1 MIKLKL
7 SFGDGKPDREMEI
20 KDGELLSAAVERA
33 LTDVP
38 LSGKEAHEVF
48 NALVNGKLIEKDFW
62 GTIKLNPCDIV
73 IITPVI
79 RSGESGQIF
88 KQLIIL
94 AVAAVAS
101 VYLTPAGG
109 ATVYS
114 AMAVGAVT
122 LGATLLLNALIPP
135 PVPDALSG
143 GSYQDSQMYQIANQ
157 SNGVKR
163 FGTVPKVYGYHKV
176 YPNVAAVPYTELEV
190 DPTTGELVQYLYAIY
205 DFGFGPMTIQEL
217 KIGDTPLTTAN
228 FTDFTYNLVDLNR
241 PLVDEGDWDAPLAST
256 LSIYK
261 GDVEGQT
268 ISGALNGNQ
277 NTGSPQSTYELIR
290 NSAVNSDGSNQEIIL
305 NFVNPQGL
313 YGLASNGS
321 LHVRSID
328 LEINFSK
335 VGEDNWRKWNDPE
348 YVSTFTSAGGDQVQ
362 HDISLELLT
371 PTPLADAYYDILN
384 ESSSSFANFLPANG
398 NLTPY
403 PPALPIPTNPA
414 PRWQKTTTRKMGF
427 KKNGNKLVVKNHSG
441 LQIGSPIMVG
451 GGLIFA
457 GYIQS
462 MVTYSGDSAYT
473 EITMDRGFSGLA
485 AQPEIIRY
493 ITGGGNF
500 SPFAGWY
507 AFPSNAGVGWVKS
520 TTNTFG
526 RARIQRV
533 QTGPVYS
540 NFKFTPKEPGQ
551 YKIRVQ
557 RISSATTVSVN
568 STQDDL
574 VWSTLTTRFDRSPI
588 NTDKR
593 HVFLELKIRATNQ
606 LNGTISNL
614 SGICNSVLDVY
625 DPDTETWGKAV
636 TSNPAWVFADLLT
649 GEVNKKPVSK
659 DRLDTASLVKWADYC
674 DEVPTPPDGAV
685 YEFPRFGCN
694 FVLDYSATLRQVLGQ
709 VASAAQASLNIIDA
723 KYGVLIDRSKTT
735 PVQIF
740 TPRNSRDFTSVRNY
754 GPRPHGLKVK
764 FVDPAAD
771 WEISEAVAYD
781 DDYDAGTATE
791 IEEMTS
797 FACTNEEQAWRFGRF
812 MIAQNKLR
820 QETISITVDFEQM
833 VCTRGDFVQITQDVM
848 RVGGSPARVKAVSGN
863 EITIDDSLD
872 IDNDLHYG
880 YVYRAAD
887 GQIKTD
893 TLTATSPNTFELDGD
908 IPAVGDLIVIGEVES
923 IVFDCIV
930 KAISPNDDMSAS
942 ITLVEK
948 ADAIYDY
955 ESTSELPDYDPRI
968 SRTSDPNLSPP
979 DEVTDLTVTD
989 YGWEC
994 ADAGYEYF
1002 VELNWGVPEGTV
1014 YEYFSILV
1022 DTGTGYSE
1030 SGQTR
1035 STIFRHIVDQTKLG
1049 LAHNFKVIAV
1059 SASGK
1064 KLNLGDVSAVSAT
1077 PMSKTD
1083 PPSDIEKLSIDITNE
1098 VLQLTWPQIPD
1109 CDCREYLIR
1118 YSPLLD
1124 GTWEASVP
1132 LTRADRKTTTASVQ
1146 ARTGSYLIKAIDFNG
1161 NESAEEALAIT
1172 TIPNL
1177 FNLNVIDTITDSPDF
1192 NGGFDRIEDNSG
1204 AIILRH
1210 AVSGGIESAEYYPE
1224 GYYYY
1229 ENLLD
1234 LGDIYTVRLQSQI
1247 QAEGYTV
1254 EDLMANWATLD
1265 SVLLLA
1271 NSRYSEWDVETQ
1283 YRSTESLNVIANWT
1297 DLTSIAALNEGS
1309 TETFTEWRNFIMG
1322 DATGRVFQ
1330 FRLHL
1335 ISNKL
1340 SVSPRVFDAAIR
1352 ADMPDRFESYN
1363 NLTVDAVDGYELAYD
1378 PPFKGP
1384 SPSPNVQV
1392 SIEDAQSGDYWTFDY
1407 KTVDGFLIR
1416 VFDKNDVQVERV
1428 VDIAVKGFGRLYTSV
1443 I

>member
-7 SFGDGKPDREMEI
+7 SFGDGKPDREMAI
-20 KDGELLSAAVERA
+20 QNGELLSKAMERA
-33 LTDVP
+33 LSEVP
-38 LSGKEAHEVF
+38 MPDKEIHEVF
-48 NALVNGKLIEKDFW
+48 NVLVNGMLIERDMW
-62 GTIKLNPCDIV
+62 EHVKLNDCDSV
-73 IITPVI
+73 IITPII

-88 KQLIIL
+88 KQLVIL

-101 VYLTPAGG
+101 VYLTPATG

-122 LGATLLLNALIPP
+122 MGATLLLNALIPP
-135 PVPDALSG
+135 PVPDALGG
-143 GSYQDSQMYQIANQ
+143 GSYQDSQMYQISNQ

-190 DPTTGELVQYLYAIY
+190 DPVSGELVQYLYAIY
-205 DFGFGPMTIQEL
+205 DFGFGPMTITDI
-217 KIGDTPLTTAN
+217 KIGDTPLTTDS
-228 FTDFTYNLVDLNR
+228 FTDFTYNLVDFNR
-241 PLVDEGDWDAPLAST
+241 PPVDEGDWDADLVDN

-261 GDVEGQT
+261 GDIEGQS
-268 ISGALNGNQ
+268 ISAALNGNL
-277 NTGSPQSTYELIR
+277 NAGDPQSTYELIR
-290 NSAVNSDGSNQEIIL
+290 NSSVNTDGVDQEIIL
-305 NFVNPQGL
+305 NFVNPSGL
-313 YGLASNGS
+313 YGLASNGGLS
-321 LHVRSID
+321 ARHID

-335 VGEDNWRKWNDPE
+335 VGEDIWRKWNDPE
-348 YVSTFTSAGGDQVQ
+348 YVTTFTSAGGDLVQ
-362 HDISLELLT
+362 HDISLEVLI
-371 PTPLADAYYDILN
+371 PTPFADAYYDIRV
-384 ESSSSFANFLPANG
+384 SSSNSFANMSPSTSLI
-398 NLTPY
+398 PY
-403 PPALPIPTNPA
+403 GAAPPISGGE
-414 PRWQKTTTRKMGF
+414 RWQRVITQKMGF
-427 KKNGNKLVVKNHSG
+427 KVGGTKLVVKNHPG

-451 GGLIFA
+451 SGLVFT

-462 MVTYSGDSAYT
+462 MTAYDSNYT
-473 EITMDRGFSGLA
+473 EITMDRPFVSQALA
-485 AQPEIIRY
+485 MTLQTYIGRLQP
-493 ITGGGNF
+493 F
-500 SPFAGWY
+500 VGWY
-507 AFPSNAGVGWVKS
+507 SYSAPATLGWIKS

-526 RARIQRV
+526 RARIERT
-533 QTGPVYS
+533 QTSPVYS

-557 RISSATTVSVN
+557 RITSASVN
-568 STQDDL
+568 SNSFQDDL
-574 VWSTLTTRFDRSPI
+574 TWSTLTTRFDRSPI

-593 HVFLELKIRATNQ
+593 HVFMELKIRATNQ

-614 SGICNSVLDVY
+614 SGICNSVLDIWN
-625 DPDTETWGKAV
+625 PDDEVWEKAA

-649 GEVNKKPVSK
+649 GQINKRPVSK
-659 DRLDTASLVKWADYC
+659 DRLDVASLTEWAEYC
-674 DEVPTPPDGAV
+674 EEVPTPPDGFD
-685 YEFPRFGCN
+685 YEFQRFGCN
-694 FVLDYSATLRQVLGQ
+694 FVLDYTSTLQQVLGQ
-709 VASAAQASLNIIDA
+709 VASAAQASLNIVNA
-723 KYGVLIDRSKTT
+723 KYGVLIDRNKTT

-740 TPRNSRDFTSVRNY
+740 TPRNCRDFTSVRNY

-764 FVDPAAD
+764 YVDPASD

-781 DDYDAGTATE
+781 DDYDVSTATE

-848 RVGGSPARVKAVSGN
+848 RVGGTPARVKAVDGN
-863 EITIDDSLD
+863 EITTDDSLD
-872 IDNDLHYG
+872 IDNDLDYG
-880 YVYRAAD
+880 YVFRSPS
-887 GQIKTD
+887 GVTSPS

-908 IPAVGDLIVIGEVES
+908 IPAVGDLVVIGEVDS

-930 KAISPNDDMSAS
+930 KSIAPNDDMSAS
-942 ITLVEK
+942 ISLVEK

-955 ESTSELPDYDPRI
+955 ESTGDLPDYDPRI
-968 SRTSDPNLSPP
+968 SKTSDPNIAPP

-1014 YEYFSILV
+1014 YEYFSVLV

-1030 SGQTR
+1030 SGTTR
-1035 STIFRHIVDQTKLG
+1035 STIYRHIVDSSKIG
-1049 LAHNFKVIAV
+1049 LEHSFKVIAV

-1077 PMSKTD
+1077 VSLKTD
-1083 PPSDIEKLSIDITNE
+1083 PPSDVEKLSIDITNE
-1098 VLQLTWPQIPD
+1098 VLQLTWPQVPD

-1132 LTRADRKTTTASVQ
+1132 LTRADRKTTTTSVQ

-1161 NESAEEALAIT
+1161 NESADEAMAIT

-1177 FNLNVIDTITDSPDF
+1177 FNLNVIGTISDSPDF
-1192 NGGFDRIEDNSG
+1192 NGGFDRIRDIGGS
-1204 AIILRH
+1204 IILRN
-1210 AVSGGIESAEYYPE
+1210 AVSGGVEVAEYYPE

-1254 EDLMANWATLD
+1254 EDLMENWVTLD

-1283 YRSTESLNVIANWT
+1283 YRSTESLNIIANWAT
-1297 DLTSIAALNEGS
+1297 LDSIGALNEGS

-1352 ADMPDRFESYN
+1352 ADMPDRIVTYN
-1363 NLTVDAVDGYELAYD
+1363 NQTVDAVTGLELEYD
-1378 PPFKGP
+1378 PHFKGP

-1392 SIEDAQSGDYWTFDY
+1392 SIEDAESGDYWAFDY
-1407 KTVDGFLIR
+1407 KTVEGFLIR
-1416 VFDKNDVQVERV
+1416 VFDKTDVQVERI
-1428 VDIAVKGFGRLYTSV
+1428 VDIAVKGYGRKNDTV